1 MREEEKK
8 TIEQRFRIIMMI
20 WGSILASLIIY
31 LVVCIFLNE
40 VYQTPVGENFPIAT
54 LKNAF
59 YVVSLVILVSIRFLR
74 NKLMPEK
81 GNRSE
86 NRINYYIGKYTVAI
100 LVSSALSEFIGMF
113 GLVLFFLSK
122 NFADLYI
129 FLALSAAAMI
139 FYRPK
144 KSELVEL
151 MS

>member
-122 NFADLYI
+122 NFTDLYI

>member
-8 TIEQRFRIIMMI
+8 TIEQRFLIVMMI

-31 LVVCIFLNE
+31 LVVCIFINE
-40 VYQTPVGENFPIAT
+40 IYQTPVGDNFPIAT

-59 YVVSLVILVSIRFLR
+59 YGVSFIILVSIRFIR
-74 NKLMPEK
+74 NKLIPEK

-86 NRINYYIGKYTVAI
+86 NRINYYMGKYTVAI
-100 LVSSALSEFIGMF
+100 LVSSALAEFIGIL
-113 GLVLFFLSK
+113 GLVLFFLNK
-122 NFADLYI
+122 NFTDLYI
-129 FLALSAAAMI
+129 FLAISAAAMI